1 MNFAFLLDVLISILL
16 ATTIVWCVL
25 LNRRLRGLR
34 QNQGELATLIA
45 ELNLA
50 TSRAESGISVL
61 RDNAEQAGA
70 NLQTSIAHAERLNDD
85 LAYLSE
91 RGSRLVDRLE
101 GPTKRARQSTFSNRN
116 KPNFDPPNFDPEEP
130 DLDFARRDD
139 QPEPAPE
146 PEPRGG
152 AAEFDE
158 RDDIIDIGRRS
169 AAPENGR
176 RSAAPENGRRSA
188 APDIAARAAPEMPG
202 ELNPE
207 RKDLERKLLDAL
219 KAAR

>member
-50 TSRAESGISVL
+50 TSRAESGITVL
-61 RDNAEQAGA
+61 RDNAEEAGA

-91 RGSRLVDRLE
+91 RGSRLVERLD

-116 KPNFDPPNFDPEEP
+116 KPNFDPPNNDPEEP
-130 DLDFARRDD
+130 DFAFARRDD
-139 QPEPAPE
+139 PLE
-146 PEPRGG
+146 PELRGG
-152 AAEFDE
+152 GAEFDE

-176 RSAAPENGRRSA
+176 RSAVPENGGRGA
-188 APDIAARAAPEMPG
+188 ASDDAARATPEMPG
-202 ELNPE
+202 ELNAE